1 MAKAQIY
8 TVDGKQMRD
17 FAAEI
22 EQRKRDGLYRHRRL
36 MSGPQ
41 QPELTSDGKPLLSFC
56 SNDYLG
62 LANDA
67 GNIEALKKALP
78 ETGLGGAASHLVCGH
93 HEAHHQLE
101 ERLAAFTR
109 RSSALFFSTG
119 YMANMGVISALVGR
133 GDTVFSD
140 KLNHASI
147 VDGCIL
153 SRARMR
159 RYAHGDVAAL
169 GTMLANT
176 DGHKVVVT
184 DGVFSMDGDVAPLR
198 ELARVCREQGALLV
212 VDDAH
217 GIGVLGP
224 EGRGSVLEAGL
235 SEEEVPVLIGT
246 LGKAVGTSGAFV
258 AGPEWLTEY
267 LVQKAR
273 TYIYTTA
280 MPPALAVATCASLD
294 RIESDDAPR
303 EHLNQLIADF
313 RSGAGRLGYE
323 LMPSKTP
330 IQPIMI
336 GDNHTALALS
346 RALEAQGLL
355 VTAIRPPT
363 VPVGQAR
370 LRVTLSAAHTT
381 DQLKQLLAALS
392 KARHLVEETP
402 EEALQ

>member
-1 MAKAQIY
+1 
-8 TVDGKQMRD
+8 MRD
-17 FAAEI
+17 FVAEI

-36 MSGPQ
+36 ISGPQ
-41 QPELTSDGKPLLSFC
+41 QPVLTADGTPLLSFC

-62 LANDA
+62 LASDA
-67 GNIEALKKALP
+67 GNIEALKEALP

-119 YMANMGVISALVGR
+119 YMANLGVISALVGR

-169 GTMLANT
+169 EEMLAKT

-184 DGVFSMDGDVAPLR
+184 DGVFSMDGDVAPLK
-198 ELARVCREQGALLV
+198 ELARVCRVHDALLV

-217 GIGVLGP
+217 GLGVLGP
-224 EGRGSVLEAGL
+224 QGRGSVLEAGL
-235 SEEEVPVLIGT
+235 SEEDVPVLIGT

-258 AGPEWLTEY
+258 AGPQWLTEY

-280 MPPALAVATCASLD
+280 MPPAVAAATCASLD
-294 RIESDDAPR
+294 RIKADDARR
-303 EHLNQLIADF
+303 EHLNQLIARF
-313 RSGAGRLGYE
+313 RAEAENLGYE
-323 LMPSKTP
+323 LMPSRTP

-336 GDNHTALALS
+336 GDNRAALALS
-346 RALEAQGLL
+346 QALEEQGML

-381 DQLKQLLAALS
+381 EQVDQLLAALS
-392 KARHLVEETP
+392 QARHLASEPREEM
-402 EEALQ
+402 AQ

>member
-1 MAKAQIY
+1 
-8 TVDGKQMRD
+8 MRD

-36 MSGPQ
+36 VSGPQ
-41 QPELTSDGKPLLSFC
+41 QPELTADGKPLLSFC

-62 LANDA
+62 LASDA
-67 GNIEALKKALP
+67 GNIEALKEALP

-101 ERLAAFTR
+101 ERLAAFTE

-169 GTMLANT
+169 EEMLAKT

-184 DGVFSMDGDVAPLR
+184 DGVFSMDGDVAPLK
-198 ELARVCREQGALLV
+198 ELARICQAHDALLV

-217 GIGVLGP
+217 GLGVLGP
-224 EGRGSVLEAGL
+224 QGRGSVLEAGL
-235 SEEEVPVLIGT
+235 SEEDVPVLIGT

-267 LVQKAR
+267 LIQKAR

-280 MPPALAVATCASLD
+280 MPPAVAAATCASLD
-294 RIESDDAPR
+294 RIEADDARR
-303 EHLNQLIADF
+303 EHLNQLIARF
-313 RSGAGRLGYE
+313 RAGAENLGYE
-323 LMPSKTP
+323 LMPSQTP

-336 GDNHTALALS
+336 GDNHAALALS
-346 RALEAQGLL
+346 QALEEQGML

-381 DQLKQLLAALS
+381 EQVDQLLAALS
-392 KARHLVEETP
+392 QARHLVSEPREGM
-402 EEALQ
+402 AQ

>member
-1 MAKAQIY
+1 
-8 TVDGKQMRD
+8 MRD

-36 MSGPQ
+36 VSGPQ
-41 QPELTSDGKPLLSFC
+41 QPALTADGKPLLSFC

-67 GNIEALKKALP
+67 GNIEALKNALP

-101 ERLAAFTR
+101 ERLAAFTE

-169 GTMLANT
+169 EEMLAKT

-184 DGVFSMDGDVAPLR
+184 DGVFSMDGDIAPLK
-198 ELARVCREQGALLV
+198 ELARVCRAQNALLV

-217 GIGVLGP
+217 GLGVLGP
-224 EGRGSVLEAGL
+224 QGRGSVLEAGL
-235 SEEEVPVLIGT
+235 SEEDVPVVIGT

-280 MPPALAVATCASLD
+280 MPPAVAVATCASLD
-294 RIESDDAPR
+294 RIEADDARR
-303 EHLNQLIADF
+303 ERLNQLIARF
-313 RSGAGRLGYE
+313 RAEAENLGYE
-323 LMPSKTP
+323 LMPSRTP

-336 GDNHTALALS
+336 GDNRAALALS
-346 RALEAQGLL
+346 QALEEQGML

-381 DQLKQLLAALS
+381 EQVDQLLAALS
-392 KARHLVEETP
+392 QARHLVSESREGV
-402 EEALQ
+402 AQ